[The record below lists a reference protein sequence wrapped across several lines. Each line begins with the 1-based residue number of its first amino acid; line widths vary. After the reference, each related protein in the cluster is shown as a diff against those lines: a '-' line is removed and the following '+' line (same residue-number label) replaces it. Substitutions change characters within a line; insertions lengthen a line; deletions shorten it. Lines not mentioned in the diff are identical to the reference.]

1 MGGSDVFNS
10 QGRTHN
16 EAGSIHIDTCVHT
29 HSPLPGHFALKRAK
43 KLMRVQSFITLETE
57 RERQGERMGGSGS
70 EGERET
76 EREGEEVRKRKN
88 EREREGGRERQRKGE
103 TEGNPLSSLCCGCHG
118 NPHLTVGTDF

>member
-16 EAGSIHIDTCVHT
+16 EAGSIHIDTRVHT
-29 HSPLPGHFALKRAK
+29 RSPLPGHFALKRAE

-70 EGERET
+70 EGG
-76 EREGEEVRKRKN
+76 EGGRG
-88 EREREGGRERQRKGE
+88 REREKERQRKRE